1 MAFLVQDGDGSIDNA
16 NSHVTVAE
24 FYAYMTDRLKDYTN
38 LTTYPDLT
46 IKASLIRATDYINTR
61 NLYNGDPVSTTQ
73 GTAFPRDY
81 GYDLQGNL
89 IEGIPLPVKLDTYEL
104 CGYLLDNA
112 NAQLYQNITPAEADI
127 MSVSKRVDVLSK
139 SIEYF
144 GSKGSL
150 DLKVGLAMNIKR
162 CGYLVKRAGMYI

>member
-1 MAFLVQDGDGSIDNA
+1 MAFLVQDDDGSIDYA
-16 NSHVTVAE
+16 NSHTTVAE
-24 FYAYMTDRLKDYTN
+24 FRTYMTDRGKDYSET
-38 LTTYPDLT
+38 DDE
-46 IKASLIRATDYINTR
+46 AVQVGLIRATDYINTR
-61 NLYNGDPVSTTQ
+61 SNYNGDPVSTTQ

-81 GYDLQGNL
+81 SYDLQGNL

-112 NAQLYQNITPAEADI
+112 TAQLYQNITPDEANV
-127 MSVSKRVDVLSK
+127 MSVTKRVDVLSK
-139 SIEYF
+139 AIQYF
-144 GSKGSL
+144 GAKDSL